1 MENTNEQRSQRDRSA
16 AKLTSSCTVYVE
28 SRSRATIR
36 NRDTVAITT
45 LNNSSL
51 PVLSKNISTG
61 PPSLLHFLHRY
72 STPLTPFFS
81 SYSCFS
87 TIATHLRSFQEKWEN
102 WYVFTAKSFKV
113 EKERGKEEIIKE
125 KVVDRDDRIWTKR
138 TKVDEKSVRCRK
150 TFFSSAFVSRQATR
164 QVVPFFPFSAR
175 VTRNARGS

>member
-81 SYSCFS
+81 SYSCVS

-125 KVVDRDDRIWTKR
+125 KVVDRDDRI
-138 TKVDEKSVRCRK
+138 
-150 TFFSSAFVSRQATR
+150 
-164 QVVPFFPFSAR
+164 
-175 VTRNARGS
+175 